1 LRPVSNVSVKRHIN
15 KGSMQKII
23 KNVQIHVPFRLL
35 TTEHFNF
42 VIKERINPEISFNC
56 TDLDT
61 WTKSVFLEVA
71 KRIAEAGLTVTFHA
85 PFIDLRPGALDPKI
99 RQVAKDRLQQVF
111 DLVSY
116 FHPLTVVC
124 HPSFDERYYASHHQ
138 AWLENSIE
146 TWSHFLPL
154 AEETKT
160 IIALENV
167 YETDPAP
174 LTKLLGALSSPRI
187 RFCFDTGHCNFFSRA
202 TFTTWIQEMGPYLVQ
217 LHIHDNSGSA
227 DDHAP
232 VGEGNF
238 PFNAL
243 FALLRER
250 DLSPLVTLE
259 PHALD
264 DLWKTLKNI
273 EMMDLPSRTNDNG
286 NRNS

>member
-1 LRPVSNVSVKRHIN
+1 
-15 KGSMQKII
+15 MQEIL

-35 TTEHFNF
+35 KTEHLSF

-56 TDLDT
+56 TDLENT
-61 WTKSVFLEVA
+61 TKSVYEEVA
-71 KRIAEAGLTVTFHA
+71 KRIAEAELSVTFHA
-85 PFIDLRPGALDPKI
+85 PFIDLRPGAIDPKI
-99 RQVAKDRLQQVF
+99 RQVTKDRLQQVF
-111 DLVSY
+111 DLVYY

-124 HPSFDERYYASHHQ
+124 HPSFDKRYYASHQQ

-146 TWSHFLPL
+146 TWNYFLPL

-167 YETDPAP
+167 YERDPSP
-174 LTKLLGALSSPRI
+174 LTKLLDALSSPRI

-202 TFTTWIQEMGPYLVQ
+202 PFASWIEEMSPYLCQ

-238 PFNAL
+238 PFAAL

-250 DLSPLVTLE
+250 NLAPLVTLE
-259 PHALD
+259 PHSLA
-264 DLWKTLKNI
+264 DLWKTVENVKTMGLLSSDK
-273 EMMDLPSRTNDNG
+273 P
-286 NRNS
+286 

>member
-1 LRPVSNVSVKRHIN
+1 
-15 KGSMQKII
+15 MQKII
-23 KNVQIHVPFRLL
+23 KNVQIHVPFHLL
-35 TTEHFNF
+35 TTEHLSL

-56 TDLDT
+56 TDLET

-71 KRIAEAGLTVTFHA
+71 KLITEAELTVTFHA
-85 PFIDLRPGALDPKI
+85 PFIDLRPGAIDPKI
-99 RQVAKDRLQQVF
+99 RQITKDRLQQVF
-111 DLVSY
+111 DLVPY

-124 HPSFDERYYASHHQ
+124 HPSFDERYYGSHNQ

-146 TWSHFLPL
+146 TWSYFLPL
-154 AEETKT
+154 AEEMKT

-187 RFCFDTGHCNFFSRA
+187 RFCFDTGHCNFFSRTPFA
-202 TFTTWIQEMGPYLVQ
+202 TWIEEMSPYLSQ

-238 PFNAL
+238 PFTAL
-243 FALLRER
+243 FALLHER
-250 DLSPLVTLE
+250 NLAPLVTLE
-259 PHALD
+259 PHSLD
-264 DLWKTLKNI
+264 DLWKTLQNI
-273 EMMDLPSRTNDNG
+273 EMMDLLSITSNNSK
-286 NRNS
+286 RNS

>member
-1 LRPVSNVSVKRHIN
+1 
-15 KGSMQKII
+15 MQEII

-35 TTEHFNF
+35 TTEHLSF

-56 TDLDT
+56 TDLDS

-71 KRIAEAGLTVTFHA
+71 KRIAEAELTVTFHA
-85 PFIDLRPGALDPKI
+85 PFIDLRPGAIDPKI
-99 RQVAKDRLQQVF
+99 RQVTKDRLQQVF

-116 FHPLTVVC
+116 FRPLTVVC
-124 HPSFDERYYASHHQ
+124 HPSFDERYYVSHQQ
-138 AWLENSIE
+138 AWLENSIA
-146 TWSHFLPL
+146 TWSYFLPL
-154 AEETKT
+154 AEEMKT

-167 YETDPAP
+167 YELTPAP
-174 LTKLLGALSSPRI
+174 LLDLLNALSSPRI
-187 RFCFDTGHCNFFSRA
+187 RFCFDSGHCNFFSR
-202 TFTTWIQEMGPYLVQ
+202 TSFVTWIAEMGHYLCQ

-238 PFNAL
+238 PFTAL

-250 DLSPLVTLE
+250 NLVPLVTLE
-259 PHALD
+259 PHSLA

-273 EMMDLPSRTNDNG
+273 EMMDLPSRASNKG
-286 NRNS
+286 QRNS